1 MKEKV
6 LDILEELCDD
16 NIVKDNLDIDLFETG
31 LLDSLA
37 FVELLY
43 SFEEN
48 FGVII
53 SPSEI
58 QRDDISTPNKIIN
71 ILDERLNKWKKYI
84 H

>member
-6 LDILEELCDD
+6 LDVLEELCDD
-16 NIVKDNLDIDLFETG
+16 SIVKENLDIDLFETG

-48 FGVII
+48 FGIII
-53 SPSEI
+53 SPSEV
-58 QRDDISTPNKIIN
+58 QREDISTPNKIIN
-71 ILDERLNKWKKYI
+71 ILNERIKK
-84 H
+84 

>member
-6 LDILEELCDD
+6 IKILEELCDN
-16 NIVKDNLDIDLFETG
+16 NIVKENLDIDLFETG

-43 SFEEN
+43 RFEEEFN
-48 FGVII
+48 III

-58 QRDDISTPNKIIN
+58 QRDDISTPNKIIE
-71 ILDERLNKWKKYI
+71 ILDKRSKK
-84 H
+84 

>member
-6 LDILEELCDD
+6 LDILVDLCDD
-16 NIVKDNLDIDLFETG
+16 DIVKNDLDIDLFETG

-48 FGVII
+48 FGVVI

-58 QRDDISTPNKIIN
+58 QREDISTPNKIIN
-71 ILDERLNKWKKYI
+71 ILTERTKK
-84 H
+84 

>member
-16 NIVKDNLDIDLFETG
+16 EVVRSNLDIDLFETG

-48 FGVII
+48 FGIII
-53 SPSEI
+53 SPSEV
-58 QRDDISTPNKIIN
+58 QREDISTPNKIIN
-71 ILDERLNKWKKYI
+71 MLNGRIQK
-84 H
+84 

>member
-16 NIVKDNLDIDLFETG
+16 SVVKENLDIDLFETG

-53 SPSEI
+53 SPSEV
-58 QRDDISTPNKIIN
+58 QREDISTPNKIIN
-71 ILDERLNKWKKYI
+71 ILNSKIAK
-84 H
+84 

>member
-6 LDILEELCDD
+6 LDMLAELCDD
-16 NIVKDNLDIDLFETG
+16 DIVKSNLDIDLFETG

-43 SFEEN
+43 NFEEN
-48 FGVII
+48 YGVII

-58 QRDDISTPNKIIN
+58 QREDISTPNKIIK
-71 ILDERLNKWKKYI
+71 ILEERIK
-84 H
+84 

>member
-6 LDILEELCDD
+6 LDILEELCEDD
-16 NIVKDNLDIDLFETG
+16 IVKKDMDVNLFETG

-48 FGVII
+48 FGIII

-58 QRDDISTPNKIIN
+58 NREDVSTPNKIIT
-71 ILDERLNKWKKYI
+71 ILEERNKK
-84 H
+84 

>member
-16 NIVKDNLDIDLFETG
+16 SIVKENLDIALFETG

-48 FGVII
+48 FGIVI

-58 QRDDISTPNKIIN
+58 ERDEISTPNKIIK
-71 ILDERLNKWKKYI
+71 ILDERLKK
-84 H
+84 

>member
-16 NIVKDNLDIDLFETG
+16 SIVKQNLDVDLFETG

-37 FVELLY
+37 FVDLSY
-43 SFEEN
+43 NFEES
-48 FGVII
+48 FGIII

-58 QRDDISTPNKIIN
+58 QRDDISTPNKIIK
-71 ILDERLNKWKKYI
+71 ILDERIKK
-84 H
+84 

>member
-6 LDILEELCDD
+6 LDILVELCEDD
-16 NIVKDNLDIDLFETG
+16 VVKNNLDVDLFETG

-43 SFEEN
+43 SFEEQ
-48 FGVII
+48 FGIII

-58 QRDDISTPNKIIN
+58 SREEISTPNKIIS
-71 ILDERLNKWKKYI
+71 ILEEKSKK
-84 H
+84 

>member
-16 NIVKDNLDIDLFETG
+16 EIVKNDLDIDLFETG

-48 FGVII
+48 FGIII
-53 SPSEI
+53 SPSEV
-58 QRDDISTPNKIIN
+58 QREDISTPNKIIN
-71 ILDERLNKWKKYI
+71 ILDKRIKK
-84 H
+84 